1 MRFSTTFFAKTLY
14 LRQLQYKHVKTV
26 REIIRFRKDLQA
38 QNSNFA
44 FSRAQMEL
52 FDPKSIYSDTIP
64 LKIIF
69 GSVAGPMFTLE
80 TLENQH
86 SFLCMFAFAEGV
98 ACFPAVLIL
107 NKGVHTVGTV
117 LYVCNQN

>member
-1 MRFSTTFFAKTLY
+1 M
-14 LRQLQYKHVKTV
+14 
-26 REIIRFRKDLQA
+26 
-38 QNSNFA
+38 
-44 FSRAQMEL
+44 

-117 LYVCNQN
+117 LYVFTVIKIKFFNRNKEKNTIPPRRILCVSSIAEYTVF